1 MDLPAIGLTL
11 VRKIGGWMMTFAL
24 IASAAAQVAPGFD
37 PVAATDA
44 YLASVDAAARA
55 RSDAYFEGTYWLILW
70 NALVGAVVAW
80 GLLQTGVA
88 ARLSQKADRWARGR
102 RAARAFL
109 FSLAYL
115 AVTAVLT
122 LPWSL
127 YVGWAR
133 EQQYGMSNQTLV
145 AWLGE
150 WSIATVVGTLLGA
163 IGLLAI
169 LTLYRKLPRSWWAWG
184 TLASGL
190 FLLIGLL
197 LSPVFI
203 EPLFNRYTPMPTS
216 PLRDQILQM
225 AQANGVPAD
234 NVLVVDA
241 SRQTKRISA
250 NVAGIGPTVR
260 VALNDN
266 LLNQTSPAEVR
277 AVMGHELGHYVL
289 GHTATL
295 LIGFTLIAGLCL
307 LVVDRATPWL
317 VARFG
322 ARWGIGAREDPAML
336 VPATIVISLLGV
348 LLTPVTNSLIR
359 FHESQADYFGINA
372 SRAPDGWARV
382 ALKLGAYRKLS
393 PGPIEEIVFFD
404 HPSGRTRILMG
415 MQWKAHHPGE
425 PDVQ

>member
-1 MDLPAIGLTL
+1 MIL
-11 VRKIGGWMMTFAL
+11 AL
-24 IASAAAQVAPGFD
+24 IASVAQGAPAFD
-37 PVAATDA
+37 PVSATDA

-70 NALVGAVVAW
+70 NAVVSIAVVW
-80 GLLQTGVA
+80 GLLQTGVV
-88 ARLSQKADRWARGR
+88 ARLSQTADRWARGR
-102 RAARAFL
+102 KAARAFL
-109 FSLAYL
+109 FSLVFLVADG
-115 AVTAVLT
+115 VLT

-133 EQQYGMSNQTLV
+133 EHQYGMSNQTLP

-150 WSIATVVGTLLGA
+150 WSIATVMGTLLGA

-184 TLASGL
+184 TLASGI

-203 EPLFNRYTPMPTS
+203 EPLFNRYTPMPAS

-289 GHTATL
+289 GHTVTL
-295 LIGFTLIAGLCL
+295 LIGFTQIAGLFL
-307 LVVDRATPWL
+307 LVIDRATPWL
-317 VARFG
+317 IGRFG
-322 ARWGIGAREDPAML
+322 ARWGIGSRDDPAML
-336 VPATIVISLLGV
+336 APAMIVISVLGV

-359 FHESQADYFGINA
+359 FHERQADYFGINA

-382 ALKLGAYRKLS
+382 ALKLGAYRKLN

-404 HPSGRTRILMG
+404 HPSGHTRILMA
-415 MQWKAHHPGE
+415 MQWKAHHQGE
-425 PDVQ
+425 PNLQ

>member
-1 MDLPAIGLTL
+1 
-11 VRKIGGWMMTFAL
+11 MTMLAS
-24 IASAAAQVAPGFD
+24 IASVTAQVAPGFD

-70 NALVGAVVAW
+70 NALVGIVIAGA
-80 GLLQTGVA
+80 LLQAGVVS
-88 ARLSQKADRWARGR
+88 RLSQKTDRWTRGR
-102 RAARAFL
+102 KAARAFL

-115 AVTAVLT
+115 AITGVLS

-133 EQQYGMSNQTLV
+133 EQQYGMSNQTLA

-150 WSIATVVGTLLGA
+150 WSIATVVGTVLGA
-163 IGLLAI
+163 VGLLAI

-184 TLASGL
+184 TLASGI

-216 PLRDQILQM
+216 PLRTQILQM
-225 AQANGVPAD
+225 AQANGVPAN

-241 SRQTKRISA
+241 SRQTKRVSA

-295 LIGFTLIAGLCL
+295 LIGFTLIAGLFL
-307 LVVDRATPWL
+307 LVIDRATPWL
-317 VARFG
+317 VGRFG
-322 ARWGIGAREDPAML
+322 ARWGIGSRDDPAML
-336 VPATIVISLLGV
+336 VPATIVISVLALLM
-348 LLTPVTNSLIR
+348 TPVTNSLIR
-359 FHESQADYFGINA
+359 FHERQADYFGINA

-382 ALKLGAYRKLS
+382 ALKLGAYRKLK

-404 HPSGRTRILMG
+404 HPSGHTRILMA

-425 PDVQ
+425 PDLQ